1 MTKPLPRINPLTA
14 PAEILPHQ
22 ADTPLSPPLSPPLT
36 LSEVLEKPEP
46 PKDPEAPAARY
57 RLDHLQH
64 LAHDGKSYYPG
75 RTYDF
80 APADLYEGGWLD
92 CQIKAGLFSPVK

>member
-1 MTKPLPRINPLTA
+1 MTKPLPRLNPLTQ
-14 PAEILPHQ
+14 PPEILPHQ
-22 ADTPLSPPLSPPLT
+22 ADTPLT

-46 PKDPEAPAARY
+46 PKDPEAPVARY

-64 LAHDGKSYYPG
+64 LAHDGKVYYPG

-80 APADLYEGGWLD
+80 GPKDLYEGGWLD
-92 CQIKAGLFSPVK
+92 CQVKAGLFSPVK